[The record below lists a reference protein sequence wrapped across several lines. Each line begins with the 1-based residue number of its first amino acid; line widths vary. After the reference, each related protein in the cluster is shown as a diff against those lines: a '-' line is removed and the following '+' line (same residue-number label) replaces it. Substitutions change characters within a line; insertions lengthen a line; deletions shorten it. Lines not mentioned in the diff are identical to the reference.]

1 MIQNVLRHMG
11 GIDVYGVVSILLF
24 FAVFIGVVW
33 WAARLKPSELDTM
46 AKIPLDPES
55 EASESRESSHE

>member
-33 WAARLKPSELDTM
+33 WAARLKPSQLDAM
-46 AKIPLDPES
+46 ARLPLDPEPE
-55 EASESRESSHE
+55 EAESRESSHE